1 MMIYKV
7 KWKQPW
13 TWLMAVGLVKKGQ
26 LMQSVRNNHRIKA
39 LVMWGFPREEQKK
52 RSILKEHYRDDSGD
66 LKNDLFFL
74 FFFFFLVN
82 YESRGSA

>member
-26 LMQSVRNNHRIKA
+26 LMQSGRNNHRIKA
-39 LVMWGFPREEQKK
+39 LVMWGFP
-52 RSILKEHYRDDSGD
+52 
-66 LKNDLFFL
+66 
-74 FFFFFLVN
+74 
-82 YESRGSA
+82 